1 MYQTIVIGA
10 GNAGIEVAGAV
21 ARTGKKVALITFD
34 KNNIGELSCNPSIGG
49 VAKGIIVFPVRS

>member
-10 GNAGIEVAGAV
+10 GNAGIEAAGAV

-34 KNNIGELSCNPSIGG
+34 KNNIHHG
-49 VAKGIIVFPVRS
+49 KRW